1 MTKPLTQSDPDELW
15 RPEAKKR
22 GLTVAEYRQQVKLA
36 DEIIEQILNE
46 ENQFFELVKR
56 LNPNADKGK
65 ALSWFNEKAV
75 EISGPFPSL
84 AKLAEQYAK
93 ER

>member
-1 MTKPLTQSDPDELW
+1 MTKPLIQSGPDELW
-15 RPEAKKR
+15 RSEAQKR

-36 DEIIEQILNE
+36 DEILKEILNE

-56 LNPNADKGK
+56 LNPNADKRK
-65 ALSWFNEKAV
+65 ALYWFNEKTV
-75 EISGPFPSL
+75 EISGPIPSL
-84 AKLAEQYAK
+84 PELAEQYTK